1 MTFVLMRDILDATDR
16 VHGRYDPTTSPAT
29 RDIRRCCNGGRGLC
43 GGPEPLF
50 AQGST
55 TVPTH

>member
-1 MTFVLMRDILDATDR
+1 MTFVLMRDILAAAER
-16 VHGRYDPTTSPAT
+16 VRGRYDPAMSP
-29 RDIRRCCNGGRGLC
+29 DGGRGLC

-50 AQGST
+50 AQGRT